1 MALTDSTL
9 AGARNARRRTRRPIR
24 RFTLDEYH
32 WLIEHGF
39 FPPEDRVELLEGQLV
54 EMIPIY
60 PPHASTVTRL
70 GKLFE
75 RRVGERVLV
84 RSQQPL
90 TLIDQSSEPEP
101 DIALCTLHADAAEFD
116 RRHPYPHDVLLV
128 CEVSDATLAFD
139 RKQKMNTYARAAI
152 QEYWVVNLPERQLEV
167 YRTPAPSG
175 KRFVYLQSLRV
186 KPGESIA
193 PAALPDCEVDP
204 ALFLPQ

>member
-1 MALTDSTL
+1 MALTDPTL
-9 AGARNARRRTRRPIR
+9 SGTRGARRRTMRPVR

-32 WLIEHGF
+32 WLIERGF

-54 EMIPIY
+54 EMSPIY

-116 RRHPYPHDVLLV
+116 RRHP
-128 CEVSDATLAFD
+128 
-139 RKQKMNTYARAAI
+139 Q
-152 QEYWVVNLPERQLEV
+152 
-167 YRTPAPSG
+167 G
-175 KRFVYLQSLRV
+175 
-186 KPGESIA
+186 
-193 PAALPDCEVDP
+193 DCV
-204 ALFLPQ
+204 